1 VPAAARR
8 EVLAHVFHLPIQQ
21 RPVHQAPGQKGLMGG
36 GGATGHAREPEQ
48 LLDPLEEP
56 FNGLVTNDTVC
67 LSRFGQLNL
76 TWWRSPLRLRGR
88 HSDLQTASLG
98 EVAHRGGSH
107 ETAVVPSPAD
117 VRPPRRAATLGP
129 RVSGDPGVGGHW

>member
-1 VPAAARR
+1 MPQVDSCVEPDDDGG
-8 EVLAHVFHLPIQQ
+8 EHDH
-21 RPVHQAPGQKGLMGG
+21 RPVIGRVFLIPGRQSAP
-36 GGATGHAREPEQ
+36 
-48 LLDPLEEP
+48 LLEAVDAAL
-56 FNGLVTNDTVC
+56 NGLFTNDKFC
-67 LSRFGQLNL
+67 LSRFGQLSL
-76 TWWRSPLRLRGR
+76 TWWRYPLRLRGR

-107 ETAVVPSPAD
+107 ETAVVHSPAD